1 MTPPLVSLSFGLSL
15 EQVRM
20 ATKRSPPLQPLEEMV
35 NALPP
40 APLEK
45 KAKKERKLK
54 IKKPTPPPPLLL
66 ASSSSLPPQPP
77 LPKAPPTT
85 SPPSSSSSR
94 VDDLFNGDLLQL
106 FNPPTSSYPI
116 QLPAMEQ
123 VCQPMNCPVCQTDL
137 VCFQARQTGAH
148 YVKCGNK
155 QCGLFCDQDQLTTYL
170 TIIDQTLHADYR
182 KRTLVCDCDEPVL
195 LRISQSQ
202 ANPNRPYF
210 TCQETPQDRCTFFQW
225 ADKPLKPKN
234 RRKQRPDQV

>member
-1 MTPPLVSLSFGLSL
+1 MTPRLFSFSFGSSL
-15 EQVRM
+15 QPVRM
-20 ATKRSPPLQPLEEMV
+20 ATKRSSPPLNQLEEMV

-45 KAKKERKLK
+45 KSKKERKLK
-54 IKKPTPPPPLLL
+54 IKKPSPPPPLLL
-66 ASSSSLPPQPP
+66 ASPPPPPPPPPQ
-77 LPKAPPTT
+77 TT
-85 SPPSSSSSR
+85 SPPSSSSSSR
-94 VDDLFNGDLLQL
+94 VDDLFNGDLLHL
-106 FNPPTSSYPI
+106 FNPPASSYPI

-137 VCFQARQTGAH
+137 VCFQARQTGVE

-155 QCGLFCDQDQLTTYL
+155 QCGLFCHQDQLTTYL
-170 TIIDQTLHADYR
+170 TIIDQTLHPDYR

-202 ANPNRPYF
+202 TNPNRPYF

-234 RRKQRPDQV
+234 QRKQRPDKS

>member
-1 MTPPLVSLSFGLSL
+1 MTPRLFSFSFGSSL
-15 EQVRM
+15 QPVRM
-20 ATKRSPPLQPLEEMV
+20 ATKRSSPPLNQLEEMV

-45 KAKKERKLK
+45 KSKKERKLK
-54 IKKPTPPPPLLL
+54 IKKPSPPPPLLL
-66 ASSSSLPPQPP
+66 ASPPPPPPPPPPPQ
-77 LPKAPPTT
+77 TT
-85 SPPSSSSSR
+85 SPPSSSSSSR
-94 VDDLFNGDLLQL
+94 VDDLFNGDLLHFL
-106 FNPPTSSYPI
+106 NPPTSSYPI

-137 VCFQARQTGAH
+137 VCFQARQTGVE

-155 QCGLFCDQDQLTTYL
+155 QCGLFCHQDQLTTYL
-170 TIIDQTLHADYR
+170 TIIDQTLHPDYR

-202 ANPNRPYF
+202 TNPNRPYF

-234 RRKQRPDQV
+234 QRKQRPDKS